1 MRQQPQSF
9 TEPSA
14 SARSDTRGSAARI
27 VRVFIRA
34 YQVVLRPV
42 LPPACRF
49 APSCSEYA
57 HQAVETYGVW
67 RGGLMAV
74 RRIGRCHPWH
84 AGGYDPV
91 PGVEA

>member
-14 SARSDTRGSAARI
+14 SARPDARGTAARI
-27 VRVFIRA
+27 VRAVIRA
-34 YQVVLRPV
+34 YQLTLRPV
-42 LPPACRF
+42 VPPACRF

-57 HQAVETYGVW
+57 HDAIGAHGAW
-67 RGGLMAV
+67 RGGVMAV
-74 RRIGRCHPWH
+74 RRIARCHPWH

-91 PGVEA
+91 PGTEG

>member
-9 TEPSA
+9 IAPSD
-14 SARSDTRGSAARI
+14 SARPDARGVAARI
-27 VRVFIRA
+27 ILAFVRA

-42 LPPACRF
+42 MPPACRF

-57 HQAVETYGVW
+57 HAAVATHGVR
-67 RGGLMAV
+67 RGGSMAV
-74 RRIGRCHPWH
+74 RRIARCHPWH

-91 PGVEA
+91 PGAQG

>member
-1 MRQQPQSF
+1 MRQQSQSF

-27 VRVFIRA
+27 VLTFIRA

-57 HQAVETYGVW
+57 HQALEAHGVW
-67 RGGLMAV
+67 RGGVMAAQ
-74 RRIGRCHPWH
+74 RIARCHPWH

-91 PGVEA
+91 PGTEA

>member
-14 SARSDTRGSAARI
+14 SARRDARGVAARI
-27 VRVFIRA
+27 VLASIRA

-42 LPPACRF
+42 MPPACRF

-57 HQAVETYGVW
+57 FEAVATHGAW
-67 RGGLMAV
+67 RGGSMAI
-74 RRIGRCHPWH
+74 RRIARCHPWH

-91 PGVEA
+91 SGAEG

>member
-14 SARSDTRGSAARI
+14 SARSDTRGSAARL
-27 VRVFIRA
+27 VRAFIRA

-57 HQAVETYGVW
+57 HQAVGTHGVW
-67 RGGLMAV
+67 RGSVMAV
-74 RRIGRCHPWH
+74 RRIGRCHPWR

-91 PGVEA
+91 PGAEA